1 MKEIFNKKD
10 LQFLGK
16 AFKNPEFA
24 KAFIVS
30 MMKDEDYQ
38 ELKDLYTKLDK
49 KDIEIENNLNNIIL
63 ASKLEEPA
71 VTPEERVRQNSEK
84 LGVLFGELLGK
95 IITGKSMGTS
105 LKDYENRVPVLL
117 QERAAIIDEISTL
130 YDSYK
135 EAYNK
140 EINSQETRDML
151 LMAFGKKDGDMEGE
165 FLEWI
170 MRLQK

>member
-1 MKEIFNKKD
+1 MDKIIEKKD
-10 LQFLGK
+10 FQFLGK
-16 AFKNPEFA
+16 AFKNPKFA

-49 KDIEIENNLNNIIL
+49 KDIEIENNLDNIIR

-71 VTPEERVRQNSEK
+71 VTPEERIQQSSEK

-117 QERAAIIDEISTL
+117 QERKTIIDEINTL

-151 LMAFGKKDGDMEGE
+151 LMAFGKKDGDVEGE
-165 FLEWI
+165 FLEWV